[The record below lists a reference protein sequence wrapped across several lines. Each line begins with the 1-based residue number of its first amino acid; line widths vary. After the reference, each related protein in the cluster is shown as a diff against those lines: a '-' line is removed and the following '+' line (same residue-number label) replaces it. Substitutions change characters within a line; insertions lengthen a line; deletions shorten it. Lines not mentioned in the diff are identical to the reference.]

1 MKMMKTDNE
10 KMVYNTL
17 NEALL
22 AGVCVMHV
30 GDDGEYV
37 EYLTYESGTYFIRR
51 MAYGNC
57 VRVKTYED
65 IKDVLKYTRR
75 HYMDDIKKGTINKTY
90 SLDEI
95 AEELKKVIKVKVDD
109 DNSYYIEFTKE
120 IDSNSNYYL
129 VVKKYA
135 DTPQYY
141 IKLNK
146 TMRFSIGKSIVNK
159 SADDNEHYLVVC
171 GNLMD
176 LLVEMGLEKDWYR
189 ELKVEIKNIKGE
201 RGINNV

>member
-1 MKMMKTDNE
+1 MMTIE
-10 KMVYNTL
+10 KEKIVYNSL

-37 EYLTYESGTYFIRR
+37 EYLTYENGTYFIRR
-51 MAYGNC
+51 MVYGNC

-95 AEELKKVIKVKVDD
+95 SEELKKVMNVKVDD
-109 DNSYYIEFTKE
+109 DNSYFIEFTRE

-129 VVKKYA
+129 VVNKYA

-146 TMRFSIGKSIVNK
+146 TMRFSMGKSIVNK
-159 SADDNEHYLVVC
+159 SSNDNEHYLAVC
-171 GNLMD
+171 EDLMD
-176 LLVEMGLEKDWYR
+176 LLVEMGIEKDWCR
-189 ELKVEIKNIKGE
+189 ELKVEIKNVKLD
-201 RGINNV
+201 RGIYNV

>member
-1 MKMMKTDNE
+1 MMTIE
-10 KMVYNTL
+10 KEKIVYNSL

-37 EYLTYESGTYFIRR
+37 EYLTYENGTYFIRR
-51 MAYGNC
+51 MVYGNC

-95 AEELKKVIKVKVDD
+95 LEELKKVINVKVKDD
-109 DNSYYIEFTKE
+109 DSYFIEFTRE
-120 IDSNSNYYL
+120 IDSSSNYYL
-129 VVKKYA
+129 VVNKYA

-141 IKLNK
+141 IKFNK
-146 TMRFSIGKSIVNK
+146 TTRFGMGRSIVNK
-159 SADDNEHYLVVC
+159 SANDNEHYLAVC
-171 GNLMD
+171 DDLTD
-176 LLVEMGLEKDWYR
+176 LLVEMGLKKDWYR
-189 ELKVEIKNIKGE
+189 ELKVEIKNVKSK
-201 RGINNV
+201 RGVLNGN

>member
-1 MKMMKTDNE
+1 MMKTDNE

-37 EYLTYESGTYFIRR
+37 EYLTYENGTYFIRR
-51 MAYGNC
+51 MVYGNC

-95 AEELKKVIKVKVDD
+95 SEELKKVMNVKVDD
-109 DNSYYIEFTKE
+109 DNSYFIEFTRE

-129 VVKKYA
+129 VVNKYA

-146 TMRFSIGKSIVNK
+146 TMRFSMGKSIVNK
-159 SADDNEHYLVVC
+159 SSNDNEHYLAVC
-171 GNLMD
+171 EDLMD
-176 LLVEMGLEKDWYR
+176 LLVEMGIEKDWCR
-189 ELKVEIKNIKGE
+189 ELKVEIKNVKLD
-201 RGINNV
+201 RGIYNV